1 MQRLFIFQL
10 QHSGNRYYNL
20 VTLEMEAPVPNVEDD
35 DEAEDRQP
43 QVANAQDADQQGI
56 AGPLAND
63 DNDDVN

>member
-1 MQRLFIFQL
+1 M
-10 QHSGNRYYNL
+10 
-20 VTLEMEAPVPNVEDD
+20 PNVEDD

-56 AGPLAND
+56 ARPLAND